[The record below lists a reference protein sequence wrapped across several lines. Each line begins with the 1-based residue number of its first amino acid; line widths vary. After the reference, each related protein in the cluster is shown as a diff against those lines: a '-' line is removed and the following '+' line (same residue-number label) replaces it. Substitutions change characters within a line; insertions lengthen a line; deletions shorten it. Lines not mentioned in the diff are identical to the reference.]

1 MTQGKRTVVPFE
13 RPAAYWA
20 VRARRHYHQDQLPDA
35 ARFMRKALEKSG
47 DPGLALELSQIYRAM
62 GCLTAAERCLLRA
75 TARLGLTG
83 SLSYAIACC
92 ALNRGQEDLAEDALD
107 VSLRLEPGGPYADRA
122 QELLET
128 YPWREEPRR
137 PRCARGETLWYQSRD
152 ALAGGQRNRALLL
165 ARKAWERAHT
175 PAIALQLGML
185 LPPDEGEPYLR
196 FASRY
201 DKDRPGT
208 MLLRARGFHQCG
220 NPSRALWCLR
230 MAEQQCSTITDVEA
244 FCETAWAIGLPR
256 QADHLLCAQ
265 LERFPASVDLLR
277 LKYLCL
283 LRLNENEKA
292 RRTLETLL
300 EIDGDDASALW
311 YRRHP
316 QAAGLLEERGILL
329 SVLGRLVYAVP
340 ERLKRGPL
348 NRMLHGMVM
357 VMDGEVTTEVI
368 YRELPPLWRRL
379 SNAAKRA
386 CDLRQSSHYPLSF
399 AAYLYWI
406 TGNPRKARD
415 LISAVPGKKRI
426 LRALRQYLRWRM
438 EEETADDALHQL

>member
-13 RPAAYWA
+13 HPAAYWA

-62 GCLTAAERCLLRA
+62 GCLTAAERCLIRA

-83 SLSYAIACC
+83 SLSYAIGCC
-92 ALNRGQEDLAEDALD
+92 ALNRGQEELAEDALD
-107 VSLRLEPGGPYADRA
+107 VSLRLEPNGPYADRA

-128 YPWREEPRR
+128 YPWQDEPRR
-137 PRCARGETLWYQSRD
+137 PRCARGETLCYQSRD
-152 ALAGGQRNRALLL
+152 ALAAGQRDRALRL
-165 ARKAWERAHT
+165 ARKAWEMAHT
-175 PAIALQLGML
+175 PAIALQLGSL
-185 LPPDEGEPYLR
+185 LPPAEAEPFLHL
-196 FASRY
+196 AARY
-201 DKDRPGT
+201 YKDRPGP
-208 MLLRARGFHQCG
+208 MLLRARGFDQCG
-220 NPSRALWCLR
+220 NKSRARWCLR
-230 MAEQQCSTITDVEA
+230 IAERQCSTITDVEA

-256 QADHLLCAQ
+256 QADHLLRAQ
-265 LERFPASVDLLR
+265 LEKLPASVDLLR

-283 LRLNENEKA
+283 LRMNEEEKA

-300 EIDGDDASALW
+300 EIDADDASALW

-316 QAAGLLEERGILL
+316 QEWSLLKEREVLL
-329 SVLGRLVYAVP
+329 SALGSLVYAAP

-357 VMDGEVTTEVI
+357 IMDGEVSTELI

-379 SNAAKRA
+379 PGAAKRA

-399 AAYLYWI
+399 AVYLYWI
-406 TGNPRKARD
+406 TGQPRKARD
-415 LISAVPGKKRI
+415 LLAAVPGKKRI

-438 EEETADDALHQL
+438 EEEETP